1 METTSKF
8 RNLYIFK
15 TVFGY
20 AIFLFCIAICLKLYL
35 DIYSPKRG
43 RIALFFLIGIILMT
57 LIATIDLLRENKII
71 IKKDKM
77 IIFSYFSMKKVTI
90 QFSDIDSIERKRI
103 VHQSKG
109 IQISDGYY
117 ESKIIL
123 NNGKCYV
130 ISPDRFANYKEMI
143 SIISSKLE
151 D

>member
-20 AIFLFCIAICLKLYL
+20 AITLFAISICLKLYL
-35 DIYSPKRG
+35 DVYSPKRG
-43 RIALFFLIGIILMT
+43 RIALFFLVGIILIT

-77 IIFSYFSMKKVTI
+77 IIFSYFSIKKTMI
-90 QFSDIDSIERKRI
+90 KFSDIDSIERKRI
-103 VHQSKG
+103 VQKSKG

-123 NNGKCYV
+123 NNGKSYV